1 LATTTTPLVTV
12 ILAAGQ
18 GKRMQDPTKP
28 KVLYE
33 LAGTPLIGHVLA
45 QAKSVESS
53 RTIVIVGFGRDKV
66 IEYVKSVSPQS
77 EFAVQDQQL
86 GTGHALQQTTSVL
99 EGFDGNILILYGD
112 VPLLTNET
120 IANLL
125 DAHRSAGARAT
136 ILSAIFDDPTGY
148 GRIVRTDDGKHLKAI
163 VEHRDAS
170 TEILAIREIN
180 SGIYVF
186 DAKTLFAF
194 LHKLETNNNQAE
206 YYLTDVFKMIV
217 EAYGEDSVALSVTQN
232 PIEVSGVNTKDQLAA
247 LEEYY
252 LSVKETAA

>member
-1 LATTTTPLVTV
+1 
-12 ILAAGQ
+12 
-18 GKRMQDPTKP
+18 MQDPTKP

-33 LAGTPLIGHVLA
+33 LAGTPLVGHVLA
-45 QAKSVESS
+45 QAQGVDSS

-66 IEYVKSVSPQS
+66 INYVKSVAPQA

-86 GTGHALQQTTSVL
+86 GTGHALQQTTPLL

-112 VPLLTNET
+112 VPLLSSET

-125 DAHRSAGARAT
+125 ATHQSTGARAT
-136 ILSAIFDDPTGY
+136 ILSAIFEDPTGY
-148 GRIVRTDDGKHLKAI
+148 GRIVRTGDGKHLKAI

-170 TEILAIREIN
+170 EEILKIQEIN

-186 DAKTLFAF
+186 DAKTLFSF

-217 EAYGEDSVALSVTQN
+217 DAYGDASVALSVTPN
-232 PIEVSGVNTKDQLAA
+232 AIEVSGVNTKDQLGA

-252 LSVKETAA
+252 LSMKEASA